1 MLNLFAKF
9 AAPAA
14 DARSSR
20 CDALLAAV
28 SKVQAIIWFQ
38 PDGTIQDANENF
50 LKATGYTLGEIVGK
64 HHRIFMPAGA
74 ADTPDYRKF
83 WERLEKGE
91 ETVDTFARKTK
102 DGRTIWLEASYNPLR
117 GPDGAVIGIVKF
129 ATDVTARMTA
139 ALEAEGVRA
148 TIERSQAVIEFDS
161 LGNILNANENF
172 LSCTGYTL
180 AEIRGRHHA
189 IFMPAGQ
196 ASTPEYRA
204 FWDALRAGGFHS
216 GEFCRVDRH
225 GKPVWL
231 QATYNAIRGHDGK
244 VSKIIKFAI
253 DKTAA
258 KQAELDIAGKM
269 AALDRSQA
277 IIEFAPDGRIL
288 AANGNFLDTL
298 GYRIEEIL
306 GQRHAMFMPEGE
318 AEEDSYKSFWSDLR
332 AGNVRQAEFRRI
344 GKDGREVWILASY
357 NPIRDADGTI
367 SKVVKFATD
376 ITRRKQGMRA
386 IGQALDRLASGDLT
400 ARIAETLDGELET
413 IRTDLNNAL
422 GKLANMLSETSRNA
436 HTVHAQTG
444 QINGAAKEL
453 LSRTRRQTTAIEKA
467 AVALTDM
474 ATASKA
480 TSAGTAKASQLAASA
495 KVSADKTS
503 AVVMDAVGAMTQ
515 IADSSAQISRI
526 IGVIDEIAFQTNL
539 LALNA
544 GVEAAR
550 AGDAGRGFAVVAS
563 EVRALAQRSSVAAKE
578 IAALIGQSS
587 DQVKSGEAL
596 VNEAGA
602 SISHILGAITDIHA
616 RMTALNDAATQQ
628 AGRMQQVTVSMNE
641 IDTSTK
647 SNAEMA
653 QETADTT
660 SAMTEIAEEL
670 IRYIANFRL
679 EAGRK
684 PALAYQRVG

>member
-9 AAPAA
+9 AGPV
-14 DARSSR
+14 ARVQPSR
-20 CDALLAAV
+20 NDALLDAL
-28 SKVQAIIWFQ
+28 SKVQAILWSA
-38 PDGTIQDANENF
+38 PDGTIRDANETF
-50 LKATGYTLGEIVGK
+50 LKATGYTLAEIAGK
-64 HHRIFMPAGA
+64 HHRIFMPEGT
-74 ADTPDYRKF
+74 ADTPDDRKF
-83 WERLEKGE
+83 WDCLGQGKEIAGI
-91 ETVDTFARKTK
+91 FARRTR

-117 GPDGAVIGIVKF
+117 DLDGTVTGIATF
-129 ATDVTARMTA
+129 ATDVTARETA
-139 ALEAEGVRA
+139 AREAEGFRS
-148 TIERSQAVIEFDS
+148 TIERSQAVVEFDCQ
-161 LGNILNANENF
+161 GNVLHANDNF
-172 LSCTGYTL
+172 LACMGYAL

-189 IFMPAGQ
+189 MFMPAGQ
-196 ASTPEYRA
+196 SSTPEYRA
-204 FWDALRAGGFHS
+204 FWEALRDGGFHA
-216 GEFCRVDRH
+216 GEFCRVGSD

-244 VSKIIKFAI
+244 VSKIIKFAV
-253 DKTAA
+253 DRTAA
-258 KQAELDIAGKM
+258 KQAELDIEGKM

-277 IIEFAPDGRIL
+277 IIEFTPDGRIL
-288 AANGNFLDTL
+288 SANSNFLATL

-306 GQRHAMFMPEGE
+306 GQRHAIFMPEGE
-318 AEEDSYKSFWSDLR
+318 ADQDSYRSFWSDLR
-332 AGNVRQAEFRRI
+332 AGQVRQAEFRRI

-357 NPIRDADGTI
+357 NPIIAADGTV

-400 ARIAETLDGELET
+400 ARITETLDGELET
-413 IRTDLNNAL
+413 IRSDLNNAL
-422 GKLANMLSETSRNA
+422 AKLATMLSETSRNA

-444 QINGAAKEL
+444 QINGAANEL
-453 LSRTRRQTTAIEKA
+453 LTRTRRQTAAIEKA
-467 AVALTDM
+467 AVALGDM

-480 TSAGTAKASQLAASA
+480 TAAGTAEASQLAASA

-503 AVVMDAVGAMTQ
+503 AVVMDAVGAMTR

-587 DQVKSGEAL
+587 DQVKTGEAL

-602 SISHILGAITDIHA
+602 SIAQILGSISEIHA
-616 RMTALNDAATQQ
+616 RMTTVNDAATQQ
-628 AGRMQQVTVSMNE
+628 TGRMQQITVSMNE
-641 IDTSTK
+641 IDASTK
-647 SNAEMA
+647 SNGAMA

-660 SAMTEIAEEL
+660 SAMTGTAEEL
-670 IRYIANFRL
+670 IRLIANFRL
-679 EAGRK
+679 ETGRK